1 MGDGM
6 GVGSDGISSMGP
18 VNRSLDDSGT
28 DGTSLG
34 LLHSQL
40 PQSEVEL
47 DNLTEFNTAHNR
59 RIAGIVDVS
68 TNSSLGLG
76 ERRKRKLHSVHFSD
90 ADEVINPEDVDPSV
104 GRFRNLVQETF
115 IPNKV
120 IISHWFLSYDTL
132 IVDIVNIRVLLP
144 KPVFVK
150 LMTQFIDYHV
160 HLSVLDCSLR

>member
-1 MGDGM
+1 MYNGASQAADGS
-6 GVGSDGISSMGP
+6 GSLADGASGNTVGSD
-18 VNRSLDDSGT
+18 NAQSLNEFH
-28 DGTSLG
+28 SLG

-59 RIAGIVDVS
+59 RIMTLVDAAAAP
-68 TNSSLGLG
+68 T
-76 ERRKRKLHSVHFSD
+76 RRSRKPYNVHFSE

-120 IISHWFLSYDTL
+120 
-132 IVDIVNIRVLLP
+132 
-144 KPVFVK
+144 K
-150 LMTQFIDYHV
+150 
-160 HLSVLDCSLR
+160 